1 MIGISCLGQG
11 YLCPILSKIYNEL
24 GHRISPYMKNSSSV
38 LELSSPDKVE
48 FTYDSEKRTSP
59 ALEELKDIVKYRD
72 LIFQL
77 VRRDIVARYKRSVLG
92 IAWTMLQPLGM
103 MVVLTIVFSQ
113 LFGRVEGY
121 AAYLL
126 SGLIAWTFFA
136 QTTTGAIFQ
145 SVWGGALMQRIY
157 IPQTVFSVASI
168 GTGVVNLS
176 LSLVPLLL
184 ILLILRRPL
193 TWAALFLPIAIL
205 SLTAFALGIGLLLSS
220 LAVRFPDIAELYQ
233 IILQAWMYLTPILYP
248 SDILPS
254 AYRKW
259 LLYFNPMY
267 YQVLMFRVPL
277 YDGVLPSLPL
287 VLIGIG
293 IALGTLVLGWVYFS
307 YQADKFAYQS

>member
-1 MIGISCLGQG
+1 
-11 YLCPILSKIYNEL
+11 
-24 GHRISPYMKNSSSV
+24 MKNSIPV
-38 LELSSPDKVE
+38 LEVTSPDTIE

-59 ALEELKDIVKYRD
+59 ALEELQDIIKYRD

-92 IAWTMLQPLGM
+92 IAWTMLQPLGI

-136 QTTTGAIFQ
+136 QTTTSAIFQ
-145 SVWGGALMQRIY
+145 SAWGGALIRRIY
-157 IPQTVFSVASI
+157 VPHTAFSVASI
-168 GTGVVNLS
+168 GTGVVNLI

-193 TWAALFLPIAIL
+193 TWAALFLPVAIL
-205 SLTAFALGIGLLLSS
+205 SLTAFALGVGLLLSS
-220 LAVRFPDIAELYQ
+220 LSVRFPDIAEMYQ
-233 IILQAWMYLTPILYP
+233 IILQAWMYLTPIMYP
-248 SDILPS
+248 SDILPA

-287 VLIGIG
+287 VLIGVG
-293 IALGTLVLGWVYFS
+293 VALVTLVIGWIYFC
-307 YQADKFAYQS
+307 YQADKFAYQA

>member
-1 MIGISCLGQG
+1 
-11 YLCPILSKIYNEL
+11 
-24 GHRISPYMKNSSSV
+24 MKNSISAIEV
-38 LELSSPDKVE
+38 SSPDTLE
-48 FTYDSEKRTSP
+48 YTYDSEKRTSP
-59 ALEELKDIVKYRD
+59 ALEELQDIIKYRD

-113 LFGRVEGY
+113 LFGHVEGY

-136 QTTTGAIFQ
+136 QTTTSAIFQ
-145 SVWGGALMQRIY
+145 SAWGGALIRRIY
-157 IPQTVFSVASI
+157 VPHTAFPVASI
-168 GTGVVNLS
+168 GTGVVNLA

-220 LAVRFPDIAELYQ
+220 LSVRFPDIAEMYQ
-233 IILQAWMYLTPILYP
+233 IILQAWMYLTPIMYP
-248 SDILPS
+248 SDILPA
-254 AYRKW
+254 AYRRW

-277 YDGVLPSLPL
+277 YDGVLPSVPL
-287 VLIGIG
+287 VLIGVG
-293 IALGTLVLGWVYFS
+293 IAVATLVIGWIYFCH
-307 YQADKFAYQS
+307 QADKFAYQA

>member
-1 MIGISCLGQG
+1 MENSISAREAQNLDT
-11 YLCPILSKIYNEL
+11 I
-24 GHRISPYMKNSSSV
+24 
-38 LELSSPDKVE
+38 E
-48 FTYDSEKRTSP
+48 FTYDSQKRKSP
-59 ALEELKDIVKYRD
+59 ALEELLDIVQYKD

-103 MVVLTIVFSQ
+103 MLILTIVFSH

-136 QTTTGAIFQ
+136 QTTTSAIFQ
-145 SVWGGALMQRIY
+145 SVWGGALMRRIY
-157 IPQTVFSVASI
+157 IPHTAFSVASI
-168 GTGVVNLS
+168 GTGVVNLI

-184 ILLILRRPL
+184 ILLILRRPI
-193 TWAALFLPIAIL
+193 TWAILFLPIALL
-205 SLTAFALGIGLLLSS
+205 SLTAFALGVGLLLSS
-220 LAVRFPDIAELYQ
+220 LAVRFPDISEMYQ
-233 IILQAWMYLTPILYP
+233 IIIQAWMYLTPIMYP

-254 AYRKW
+254 SYRAW

-267 YQVLMFRVPL
+267 YQILMFRVPI

-287 VLIGIG
+287 VVIGVGVAILTLAIG
-293 IALGTLVLGWVYFS
+293 WIYFS
-307 YQADKFAYQS
+307 YQADKFAYHA